1 MKDTLHTPGF
11 ILSNFPTAEY
21 FLTKVKNLPE
31 KSKERSFQ
39 VEGPNQTPIKKPA
52 VKRYWQIF
60 TDSQHEF

>member
-52 VKRYWQIF
+52 VKRY
-60 TDSQHEF
+60 